1 MGVISM
7 ASPFQLIERLGT
19 EEGSRNMFIEWKLE
33 FHNTMDNYLFV
44 GTGPVFDGTCCY
56 PVWPE
61 VK

>member
-1 MGVISM
+1 M
-7 ASPFQLIERLGT
+7 ASPLQLIERLGT
-19 EEGSRNMFIEWKLE
+19 EEGSRNMFMEWKLQ

-44 GTGPVFDGTCCY
+44 GTGPVFDGTCWY